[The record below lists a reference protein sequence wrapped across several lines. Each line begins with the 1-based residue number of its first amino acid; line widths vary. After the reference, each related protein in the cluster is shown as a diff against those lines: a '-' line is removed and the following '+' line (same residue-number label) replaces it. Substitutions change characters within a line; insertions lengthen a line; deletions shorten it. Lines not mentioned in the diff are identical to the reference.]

1 MPQKPTGHIGASF
14 AEASR
19 WPLGSVGTYV
29 NILIP
34 GTAFRNKAFQDNVR
48 HVFEPLQEFAGRF
61 GAVRLVIGDADVC
74 SIDHQYPKPHLVN
87 TETKRHKAVNAQR
100 LWSYVAA
107 FIDRLSHGCLPMLL
121 LVFIKFV
128 LLLVVQM
135 RRLKT
140 SMAPSCDN
148 FWNDMCT
155 VNTYRECEPTYYET
169 TSRRTRVNYICLSQ
183 SKSPVLTRCYVHPS
197 RAFRLQ

>member
-1 MPQKPTGHIGASF
+1 M
-14 AEASR
+14 
-19 WPLGSVGTYV
+19 
-29 NILIP
+29 
-34 GTAFRNKAFQDNVR
+34 FQDNVR

-107 FIDRLSHGCLPMLL
+107 CIDRLSHGCLPMLL

-128 LLLVVQM
+128 ESCQPLVVLLLVVQM
-135 RRLKT
+135 RRLET
-140 SMAPSCDN
+140 SMAPGCDN
-148 FWNDMCT
+148 F
-155 VNTYRECEPTYYET
+155 
-169 TSRRTRVNYICLSQ
+169 
-183 SKSPVLTRCYVHPS
+183 
-197 RAFRLQ
+197 